1 MGPGEK
7 HGLLLDFDCDQTDQI
22 LFRTWVRLG
31 VSISYQVNRGGA
43 GKLSHNN
50 ISSVFRCASIS
61 QNHVGCSVS
70 KSLMFSRFQD
80 YRIFESVTECNR
92 V

>member
-50 ISSVFRCASIS
+50 ISSVFYFDFLV
-61 QNHVGCSVS
+61 NTNNV
-70 KSLMFSRFQD
+70 
-80 YRIFESVTECNR
+80 
-92 V
+92 

>member
-1 MGPGEK
+1 MGSGEK
-7 HGLLLDFDCDQTDQI
+7 HGLLLNYDQI

-50 ISSVFRCASIS
+50 ISSVFYFDFLVNVNA
-61 QNHVGCSVS
+61 
-70 KSLMFSRFQD
+70 
-80 YRIFESVTECNR
+80 
-92 V
+92 

>member
-1 MGPGEK
+1 MGSGEE

-43 GKLSHNN
+43 GKQSHNN
-50 ISSVFRCASIS
+50 ISSVFI
-61 QNHVGCSVS
+61 
-70 KSLMFSRFQD
+70 LTF
-80 YRIFESVTECNR
+80 
-92 V
+92 